1 MRKSIKLLALVVGT
15 LLLFSSYGNIRVK
28 AASLNNGIFEEKVV
42 SEKIQLYSRMPV
54 VDTNELMHMAKF
66 GVDELCRDTGI
77 EWNAEIT
84 ASDLC
89 CDVSTYCTSQ
99 LIGEY
104 MYDNEL
110 FKEYALTSLAVSDVK
125 QYGYAPVSGQG
136 CTLRTTMVVT
146 WNASGNRA
154 ALNYQATWVTGGNP
168 TVLVM
173 ENKVDKG
180 LDTGKSYV
188 NSNQILGP
196 NGTYTLLTPSSEEV
210 GDSYGSELWCR
221 GTVYFQGGS
230 SIVSSVILD
239 PGGIVPPEI

>member
-1 MRKSIKLLALVVGT
+1 MRKGIKLLALVVSS
-15 LLLFSSYGNIRVK
+15 LLLLGAYGDVKVK
-28 AASLNNGIFEEKVV
+28 AASSNDVVVKEKALQ
-42 SEKIQLYSRMPV
+42 EKIQLYSEIPIV
-54 VDTNELMHMAKF
+54 ETNELIHRAKL

-77 EWNAEIT
+77 EWDAEIE
-84 ASDLC
+84 ASDVY
-89 CDVSTYCTSQ
+89 DVNTYCTSQ

-104 MYDNEL
+104 IYQDEL
-110 FKEYALTSLAVSDVK
+110 YKEYALTSVTVSDVK
-125 QYGYAPVSGQG
+125 QYGYSPVSGQG

-154 ALNYQATWVTGGNP
+154 SLNYQATWVSGGSP

-180 LDTGKSYV
+180 WDTGKSYV
-188 NSNQILGP
+188 NSNQILSP
-196 NGTYTLLTPSSEEV
+196 NGTYTLLTPSNEQV

-221 GTVYFQGGS
+221 GTVYFAGGT

-239 PGGIVPPEI
+239 PGGIVPPEV